1 MLKVDIRNRIL
12 KPKVGE
18 IITVI
23 GDIYTTVAETIPYE
37 NGRCESCAFND
48 ETKVGGDCGDFVSC
62 SKLNRKD
69 NVMKKVRDFEVFKVV
84 HPITANEVTIQAIPR
99 DTISCNGCAF
109 RKGDLESMCKA
120 YLCFSERTLDCLVFK
135 KVK

>member
-23 GDIYTTVAETIPYE
+23 GDIYTTVAETI
-37 NGRCESCAFND
+37 
-48 ETKVGGDCGDFVSC
+48 
-62 SKLNRKD
+62 
-69 NVMKKVRDFEVFKVV
+69 
-84 HPITANEVTIQAIPR
+84 
-99 DTISCNGCAF
+99 SCNGCAF

-120 YLCFSERTLDCLVFK
+120 YLCFSERTLDCFGVQESKVEIQTKCYRVL
-135 KVK
+135 KVKVLI

>member
-1 MLKVDIRNRIL
+1 MEKFKSVELYD
-12 KPKVGE
+12 
-18 IITVI
+18 TF
-23 GDIYTTVAETIPYE
+23 TI
-37 NGRCESCAFND
+37 D
-48 ETKVGGDCGDFVSC
+48 
-62 SKLNRKD
+62 
-69 NVMKKVRDFEVFKVV
+69 
-84 HPITANEVTIQAIPR
+84 HPITGEVIRVQAIPR